1 MSPAQTELPPPHTL
15 RRRRCAC
22 ACYQLPLLN
31 HGIYIPAVAPPRRL
45 GLSGVRHHGLLDDD
59 MGVVV
64 APGKYNFSKII
75 ASWKY
80 QKSLGVV
87 SPVRTHYRSLPTRIL
102 SPQQAPLTELA

>member
-1 MSPAQTELPPPHTL
+1 
-15 RRRRCAC
+15 
-22 ACYQLPLLN
+22 
-31 HGIYIPAVAPPRRL
+31 
-45 GLSGVRHHGLLDDD
+45 